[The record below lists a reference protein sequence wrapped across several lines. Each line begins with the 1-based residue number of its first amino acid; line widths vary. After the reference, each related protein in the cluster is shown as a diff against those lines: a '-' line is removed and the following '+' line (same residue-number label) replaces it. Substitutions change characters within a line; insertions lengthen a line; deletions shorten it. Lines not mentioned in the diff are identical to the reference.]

1 MRILDKISFKE
12 QTFKLREDAILDA
25 AHRLLAQKGF
35 DLMTMDEVA
44 ADVGI
49 AKPSLYKHFVSKEQ
63 LVGAAMIRLIE
74 GALDF
79 VDQLPS
85 VQSPLEKMKLV
96 LGWAL
101 RVRLGG
107 GLPYLP
113 ATSPQVRD
121 MLTKNMGYVMKVMK
135 LNGILS
141 DIVKRAK
148 KLGELRSDLPDDVI
162 LFSFYARSC
171 DPAVEYLRLYTK
183 LDNEAIIEHM
193 ISGCFDGLATS
204 TNAAKS
210 LPAGYP

>member
-1 MRILDKISFKE
+1 MRILDKISYKE

-25 AHRLLAQKGF
+25 AHRLLARKGF

-44 ADVGI
+44 AEVGI

-63 LVGAAMIRLIE
+63 LVGAAMIRLID
-74 GALDF
+74 GAIDF
-79 VDQLPS
+79 VEQLPTA
-85 VQSPLEKMKLV
+85 QSPLEKMKQV

-113 ATSPQVRD
+113 ATSPQVRE
-121 MLTKNMGYVMKVMK
+121 MLTKNMGYVVKVMT
-135 LNGILS
+135 LNGMLS
-141 DIVKRAK
+141 DIVERAK

-171 DPAVEYLRLYTK
+171 DPAVEYLKLYSK
-183 LDNEAIIEHM
+183 LDNDAIIEHM
-193 ISGCFDGLATS
+193 ISGCFDGLA
-204 TNAAKS
+204 NPAKL
-210 LPAGYP
+210 LPGGYP

>member
-1 MRILDKISFKE
+1 MRILDKISYKE

-25 AHRLLAQKGF
+25 AHRLLARKGF

-44 ADVGI
+44 AEVGI

-63 LVGAAMIRLIE
+63 LVGAAMIRLID
-74 GALDF
+74 GAIDF
-79 VDQLPS
+79 VEQLPTA
-85 VQSPLEKMKLV
+85 QSPLEKMKQV

-113 ATSPQVRD
+113 ATSPQVRE
-121 MLTKNMGYVMKVMK
+121 MLTKNMGYVVKVMT
-135 LNGILS
+135 LNGMLS
-141 DIVKRAK
+141 DIVERAK

-171 DPAVEYLRLYTK
+171 DPAVEYLKLYSK
-183 LDNEAIIEHM
+183 LDNDAIIEHM
-193 ISGCFDGLATS
+193 ISGCFDGLA
-204 TNAAKS
+204 NPAKL
-210 LPAGYP
+210 LPSGYP